1 MVASSLGLGRGRG
14 FNLVKCGP
22 FPGDDGTSAIVVL
35 CWMLTLDFGSILVKH
50 ASARRQVKL
59 VEGIFEGKLIL

>member
-22 FPGDDGTSAIVVL
+22 FPGKGGTEAIGVL
-35 CWMLTLDFGSILVKH
+35 CWLLSRDFGSILVKH
-50 ASARRQVKL
+50 ASARRQVTL
-59 VEGIFEGKLIL
+59 VEVIYEGNLIL

>member
-22 FPGDDGTSAIVVL
+22 FPGDDGTPAIGVL
-35 CWMLTLDFGSILVKH
+35 CWLLSRDCGSILVKH
-50 ASARRQVKL
+50 ASPRRQVTL
-59 VEGIFEGKLIL
+59 VEVIFEGKLIL